1 MSLEGFE
8 VFQASDL
15 SNASKRL
22 NQTPVDVVLCDVKL
36 PDGSGV
42 EFVKKIKTI
51 QNSAEIILLT
61 AFGNIPDGV
70 LAIKNGAFD
79 YISKGDDNNRI
90 IPLVYK
96 AIEKVSLNKR
106 IKNLEKMLGNK
117 HSFESVIG
125 NSKKITNAIEAGRKV
140 ATTDATVLLTGETGT
155 GKEVFAQAIH
165 KASGRSKQNFIAVN
179 CSAFVYGLHRNGGNG
194 GCLYLDCFGRKK
206 SGKFGIQY
214 CGNLYSISYFAIC
227 QFC

>member
-1 MSLEGFE
+1 MSTILIIDDEEKIRTLLSRILSMEGFE

-36 PDGSGV
+36 PDGSGI

-61 AFGNIPDGV
+61 VFGNIPDGV

-79 YISKGDDNNRI
+79 YITKGDDNNRI

-117 HSFESVIG
+117 HFFESVIG

-155 GKEVFAQAIH
+155 GK
-165 KASGRSKQNFIAVN
+165 RS
-179 CSAFVYGLHRNGGNG
+179 
-194 GCLYLDCFGRKK
+194 
-206 SGKFGIQY
+206 
-214 CGNLYSISYFAIC
+214 
-227 QFC
+227 FCTSHP